1 MGPHHDDKDTPRKV
15 AYFSGNRRARL
26 KPPMTNPQ
34 PEGRFANRAIVGAV
48 SGAFSVLLHGG
59 VLAAALYLV
68 DREPGAVT
76 APTEAISIEF
86 LQTEVLEAI
95 EASTAMTAAASPSS
109 VQSEAGSSNETPASA
124 APKAV
129 EPVPPEDHVA
139 TKDITPA
146 EIEAEAP
153 KGLEVLQGPHP
164 DAELAGK
171 ETPHKTAERK
181 RPNKTAKLTEPDAIH
196 KADAKPTRKGAAP
209 SKAAKGSAGSTGRVS
224 ASMGSAINYA
234 AIVRARV
241 SARKPAGGG
250 RRGTVVISFGVSR
263 SGGLAFASISRSS
276 GNPGLDS
283 SVLSAVRGAGPFP
296 APPPGANLRFA
307 IPFYFR

>member
-1 MGPHHDDKDTPRKV
+1 
-15 AYFSGNRRARL
+15 
-26 KPPMTNPQ
+26 MTNTQ
-34 PEGRFANRAIVGAV
+34 HDHRFANRALV
-48 SGAFSVLLHGG
+48 SAMSAAFSLLLHGG
-59 VLAAALYLV
+59 VLAAALYFV
-68 DREPGAVT
+68 EHEPGAAS
-76 APTEAISIEF
+76 APTEAVSIEF

-95 EASTAMTAAASPSS
+95 EASAALSAAASPNS
-109 VQSEAGSSNETPASA
+109 VQSEAGASEDKPASA
-124 APKAV
+124 APKSV
-129 EPVPPEDHVA
+129 EPVPPEEHVA
-139 TKDITPA
+139 AKDVPV
-146 EIEAEAP
+146 EIEAEIP
-153 KGLEVLQGPHP
+153 KGLEILQGAHP
-164 DAELAGK
+164 DAEQAGK
-171 ETPHKTAERK
+171 ETQHETAERK
-181 RPNKTAKLTEPDAIH
+181 QPETDARPERERERKRPVKTAKITEPHAID
-196 KADAKPTRKGAAP
+196 KVDAKPTRKGATQ
-209 SKAAKGSAGSTGRVS
+209 SKAAKGSVGSTGRVS
-224 ASMGSAINYA
+224 ASTGSAVNYA

>member
-1 MGPHHDDKDTPRKV
+1 MPNTPSDR
-15 AYFSGNRRARL
+15 
-26 KPPMTNPQ
+26 
-34 PEGRFANRAIVGAV
+34 RFANRALISVA
-48 SGAFSVLLHGG
+48 SAAFSLLLHGG
-59 VLAAALYLV
+59 VLAAALFLV
-68 DREPGAVT
+68 EHEPGAVS

-95 EASTAMTAAASPSS
+95 ETSPALSAAASPNSI
-109 VQSEAGSSNETPASA
+109 QSEVGSNEDTPASA
-124 APKAV
+124 APKSI
-129 EPVPPEDHVA
+129 EPVPPEEHVA
-139 TKDITPA
+139 AKDAPA
-146 EIEAEAP
+146 EREAETP
-153 KGLEVLQGPHP
+153 KGLEILQGAHQ
-164 DAELAGK
+164 DTEQAGK
-171 ETPHKTAERK
+171 ETPHETAERK
-181 RPNKTAKLTEPDAIH
+181 QPETNARPERERERERDRKRPVKTAKLTEPHVID
-196 KADAKPTRKGAAP
+196 KVDAKPTKKGAAQ
-209 SKAAKGSAGSTGRVS
+209 SKAAKGAAGSTGRAS
-224 ASMGSAINYA
+224 ASTGSSVNYA

-263 SGGLAFASISRSS
+263 SGGLAFASVSRSS

>member
-1 MGPHHDDKDTPRKV
+1 
-15 AYFSGNRRARL
+15 
-26 KPPMTNPQ
+26 MTNTPSDR
-34 PEGRFANRAIVGAV
+34 RFANRAVLSVA
-48 SGAFSVLLHGG
+48 SAAFSLLLHGG

-68 DREPGAVT
+68 EHEPGAVN

-95 EASTAMTAAASPSS
+95 QASAALSAAPSPSS
-109 VQSEAGSSNETPASA
+109 IQSEVGSNEDTPASA
-124 APKAV
+124 APKTI
-129 EPVPPEDHVA
+129 EPVPPEEHVA
-139 TKDITPA
+139 AKDAPA
-146 EIEAEAP
+146 ESEAETP
-153 KGLEVLQGPHP
+153 KGLEILQGALQ
-164 DAELAGK
+164 DGEQAGK
-171 ETPHKTAERK
+171 ETPHETTERKQPETNARPERERDRK
-181 RPNKTAKLTEPDAIH
+181 RPVKMAKLTEPHAID
-196 KADAKPTRKGAAP
+196 KVDAKPTKKGAAQ
-209 SKAAKGSAGSTGRVS
+209 SKAAKGSAGSTGRAS
-224 ASMGSAINYA
+224 ASTGSAINYA

-263 SGGLAFASISRSS
+263 SGGLASASISRSS